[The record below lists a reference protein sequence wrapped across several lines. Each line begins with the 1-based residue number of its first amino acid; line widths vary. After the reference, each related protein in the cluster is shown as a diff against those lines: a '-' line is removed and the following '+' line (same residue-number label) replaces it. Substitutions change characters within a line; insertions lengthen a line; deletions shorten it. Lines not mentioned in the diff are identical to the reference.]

1 MGYGTGVGPRTAV
14 VTGASS
20 LKGIGFHAALRY
32 AQEGWAVALLDINE
46 EGLRAA
52 TKAVE
57 EQVPDARVI
66 GVQVDVTSPESVAA
80 AVRTIADSGLPPVGA
95 LANIAGIP
103 APADFLDL
111 TLAEWNKV
119 IAVNLTGPF
128 LLSQALLPAMIEG
141 GYGRIVNMSSVTAQH
156 GGGVFSK
163 TSYAAAKAG
172 VIGLTRGLA
181 KEVAEHG
188 ITVNAIAP
196 GVVDTDIRAGGT
208 DEETEKA
215 LAAAVPLKRQG
226 KPGEIAALTVWLSS
240 EDSAYI
246 TGCTHSINGGA
257 YIPA

>member
-52 TKAVE
+52 TKTVE

-128 LLSQALLPAMIEG
+128 LLSQALLPACRPRTSRAAVRPASTRAACGLVRTSRASRSRSGASSSRRSLTSGSNHGVRGLPE
-141 GYGRIVNMSSVTAQH
+141 REQKTSSCSSVTP
-156 GGGVFSK
+156 VRS
-163 TSYAAAKAG
+163 
-172 VIGLTRGLA
+172 
-181 KEVAEHG
+181 
-188 ITVNAIAP
+188 
-196 GVVDTDIRAGGT
+196 
-208 DEETEKA
+208 
-215 LAAAVPLKRQG
+215 
-226 KPGEIAALTVWLSS
+226 LSPW
-240 EDSAYI
+240 AMR
-246 TGCTHSINGGA
+246 
-257 YIPA
+257 